1 MAGPERPPM
10 TPSKRLFDLI
20 FLALLFPI
28 LGTVLVLLLGV
39 MFLRGERAFF
49 YISERMKSP
58 TEPFMLIKLRT
69 MTPDAADSGVTG
81 ADKGD
86 RITPMGRLLRRGRL
100 DELPQMWNILK
111 GDISFVGPRPPL
123 RSYVERFPD
132 IYEQVLINRP
142 GVTGMASLFYHA
154 HEERLLARCKTAAET
169 DATYGRVCV
178 PAKARLDLI
187 YQARWSLCL
196 DAWLLLK
203 TTQKILRLKRK
214 RR

>member
-1 MAGPERPPM
+1 M

-20 FLALLFPI
+20 LLALLFPV
-28 LGTVLVLLLGV
+28 LGTVLAVLLV
-39 MFLRGERAFF
+39 IMFLRGERSFF
-49 YISERMKSP
+49 YVSERMKSP
-58 TEPFMLIKLRT
+58 TDPFMLIKLRT

-132 IYEQVLINRP
+132 IYEKVLINRP

-154 HEERLLARCKTAAET
+154 HEERLLARCKTAQET

-187 YQARWSLCL
+187 YQARASVYL
-196 DAWLLLK
+196 DIWIIVK
-203 TTQKILRLKRK
+203 TTQRMLR
-214 RR
+214 RRPQK

>member
-20 FLALLFPI
+20 LLALLFPI
-28 LGTVLVLLLGV
+28 LGTVLVLFLGV

-123 RSYVERFPD
+123 RTYVERFPD
-132 IYEQVLINRP
+132 IYNQVLISRP
-142 GVTGMASLFYHA
+142 GVTGMASLFYHR

-169 DATYGRVCV
+169 DATYGRICV

-187 YQARWSLCL
+187 YQKHASVCL
-196 DAWLLLK
+196 DIWVIVK
-203 TTQKILRLKRK
+203 TLARLISR
-214 RR
+214 